1 MTVKAGKEGE
11 CMGALRKEE
20 YYTVSDIFAL
30 PDGVRAELIDGQ
42 MYNMAPPGR
51 SHQRVVQF
59 LSMEIGSYARGKEGS
74 CEVYP
79 APFGVFLNQDEIN
92 YLEPDVSVIC
102 DTSKLDEKGC
112 YGAPDW
118 VIEVVSPSSRRMDY
132 FVKLFKYQN
141 AGVREYWIVDP
152 QKQRVCVYNFEQE
165 TAEEYSFGE
174 EIPAGIYEGFSIKM
188 QV

>member
-51 SHQRVVQF
+51 SHQRVVAELTYQISRF
-59 LSMEIGSYARGKEGS
+59 VREKQGN

-112 YGAPDW
+112 HGAPDW

-132 FVKLFKYQN
+132 FVKLFRYQN